1 MEGLIFGILWQ
12 YFSFYHY
19 YYLRILE
26 YQQSNNSERDEQEL
40 FCEEEFISSKLA
52 LDQTKLIFLPC
63 PLVGLSLHGLDM
75 QLSSPLKEEKFHP
88 GNHSM

>member
-1 MEGLIFGILWQ
+1 M
-12 YFSFYHY
+12 
-19 YYLRILE
+19 RILE
-26 YQQSNNSERDEQEL
+26 YQKSDNSERDEQEL

-63 PLVGLSLHGLDM
+63 PLAGLSLHGLDM